1 MADKFPIDVAQ
12 IVALFLE
19 SMFYGLYLVSF
30 GMCMYTMLLKSR
42 SRHRQR
48 TVFLVVALLLFIFAT
63 LDVALL
69 LRHVLDA
76 FVWYHGPGGAIGE
89 FSDISYWVNAMKTVN
104 YVAQTSIADGML
116 IYRCYIV
123 YGGNWLV
130 PVPLCILWIAGM
142 IVEAFT
148 CYIEFTLHSDA
159 FLNAGQLTPFITST
173 LSITL
178 VLNLIATSMIV
189 YKIWSIERRSR
200 AIFTMSSVASGTEG
214 LRRAMRIIIESGLMY
229 SVGVIVFFVVYL
241 ANNNAQYGVS
251 DCVVQI
257 IGISFNLIII
267 RIDQGKS
274 VESSYPPNTL
284 QMTSAGSRSGTFP
297 AFRFTRRT
305 GTHSSITNVDERD
318 IVGRDHP
325 IAMVSFAGTSSS
337 PDKYC
342 ESASGTLV
350 KVDPVAV

>member
-48 TVFLVVALLLFIFAT
+48 TVFVVVALLLFIFAT

-200 AIFTMSSVASGTEG
+200 AIFTMSSVASGTDG

-229 SVGVIVFFVVYL
+229 SVGVIVFFIVYL

-251 DCVVQI
+251 DCVSSRPPLVLKL
-257 IGISFNLIII
+257 SFGCANASCSSRWSRSLY
-267 RIDQGKS
+267 DSFPFLKS
-274 VESSYPPNTL
+274 RHL
-284 QMTSAGSRSGTFP
+284 MTSYSSGHLVQPDHHPHRPGEVRGEHIPP
-297 AFRFTRRT
+297 AYQP
-305 GTHSSITNVDERD
+305 NDERRLSILRIPFHQAYWD
-318 IVGRDHP
+318 PFFDH
-325 IAMVSFAGTSSS
+325 G
-337 PDKYC
+337 C
-342 ESASGTLV
+342 
-350 KVDPVAV
+350 